1 MTSPS
6 IDKDRV
12 MIFIDNSNIFRGFK
26 KYKTKADYDKLKT
39 LITNNRKL
47 EGIFL
52 YEGIV
57 YPLSNRKRKW
67 YKDLNTISGI
77 EVKTSFDKKISH
89 RPYEKKVDVKIAI
102 DMVSYAYEDG
112 YDVGILVSGDGD
124 FLPVIKKVKAL
135 GKRMELWAFQYS
147 LAYIL
152 KDEVGDENIHY
163 IDEVLDKIKINH

>member
-1 MTSPS
+1 MSAPS
-6 IDKDRV
+6 EDNQRV

-26 KYKTKADYDKLKT
+26 KYKIKADYEKLKAI
-39 LITNNRKL
+39 ITNERIL

-57 YPLSNRKRKW
+57 YPLSNQKRKW
-67 YKDLNTISGI
+67 YKDLNNISGI

-102 DMVSYAYEDG
+102 DMVSYAYEDA
-112 YDVGILVSGDGD
+112 YDIGILVSGDGD
-124 FLPVIKKVKAL
+124 FLPVIKKVKSL
-135 GKRMELWAFQYS
+135 KKQVEIWAFKYS

-152 KDEVGDENIHY
+152 KEEVGDENIHY
-163 IDEVLDKIKINH
+163 LDDVLEEIEIKN